1 MEGHMTVSST
11 RATVYALVFGL
22 AVAANVYLWADH
34 IAQQWR
40 MLWAFIAFAG
50 CTGLLRASLNMAAGD
65 AMSEHKIKTLGA
77 ED

>member
-1 MEGHMTVSST
+1 MTVSRV

-22 AVAANVYLWADH
+22 AVGANVYLWTDTLEP
-34 IAQQWR
+34 QWR
-40 MLWAFIAFAG
+40 WLLAFLAFAG
-50 CTGLLRASLNMAAGD
+50 CTGLLKASLSVAAGD